1 MSDLPLL
8 GAAVPL
14 SYLENH
20 LDFILSE
27 NRDLEIQD
35 FFDVSLL
42 KGDWKLPANRIKA
55 LLDGY
60 QGRLGIHGPFW
71 GLNMSNP
78 DEDIRNIVRE
88 RYLKGLEVCEYI
100 GATQMV
106 VHSPYNFW
114 FNNNRDNVA
123 GSAQDIVDFAHD
135 TLASVVKRAE
145 EIGCTLVIE
154 NIEDIDPDARRILAD
169 SFKSKSVAVSVD
181 TGHAHFAYGSMG
193 AHPVDYFISRAGN
206 RLEHVHLQD
215 ADGHADRH
223 WAIGEGTICWH
234 AVFAALSKLESNP
247 RLILELR
254 NKNKIQQ
261 SVQYLTSAGLAR

>member
-20 LDFILSE
+20 LDFIASE

-42 KGDWKLPANRIKA
+42 KGDWKTPANRIKT

-71 GLNMSNP
+71 GLNMSNA
-78 DEDIRNIVRE
+78 DEDVRKIVRE
-88 RYLKGLEVCEYI
+88 RYLQGLEVCEYI

-123 GSAQDIVDFAHD
+123 GSAEDIVDYAHD

-154 NIEDIDPDARRILAD
+154 NIEDIDPDLRRILAD
-169 SFKSKSVAVSVD
+169 SFQSKSVAVSVD

-223 WAIGEGTICWH
+223 WAIGEGTIRWH

-254 NKNKIQQ
+254 DKNKIQQ
-261 SVQYLTSAGLAR
+261 SVQYLLAAGLAR

>member
-114 FNNNRDNVA
+114 FNNNCDNVA

-135 TLASVVKRAE
+135 TLALVVKRAE

-169 SFKSKSVAVSVD
+169 SFQSKSVAVSVD

>member
-14 SYLENH
+14 SYLEEN

-35 FFDVSLL
+35 FVHVALL
-42 KGDWKLPANRIKA
+42 KADWKTPASRIKT

-60 QGRLGIHGPFW
+60 KGRLGIHGPFW
-71 GLNMSNP
+71 GLNFSNQ
-78 DEDIRNIVRE
+78 DEDIRKIVTE
-88 RYLKGLEVCEYI
+88 RYLQGLEVCEFI

-106 VHSPYNFW
+106 IHSPYNFW
-114 FNNNRDNVA
+114 TYNNIDNFPES
-123 GSAQDIVDFAHD
+123 GPQIVDYAHE
-135 TLASVVKRAE
+135 TLAPVVKRAE

-154 NIEDIDPDARRILAD
+154 NIEDIDTDARCLLAD
-169 SFKSKSVAVSVD
+169 SFQSPAVAVSVD
-181 TGHAHFAYGSMG
+181 TGHAHFTYGSLG
-193 AHPVDYFISRAGN
+193 AHPVDYFIRRAGN
-206 RLEHVHLQD
+206 RLQHVHLQD

-223 WAIGEGTICWH
+223 WGIGEGTIRWH
-234 AVFAALSKLESNP
+234 GVFAALAQLESNP

-254 NKNKIQQ
+254 DKNKIMP
-261 SVQYLTSAGLAR
+261 SVKFLQDAGLAR